1 MKKKMFP
8 GALSLLLSLGLSAS
22 LISPAIPARAA
33 SENSPVSD
41 ETISVSGEEDY
52 VEGEV
57 IVTLATPKRTT
68 LAKEGIV
75 SFDDEMTVEESWNFG
90 DAKVLAE
97 TKEQE
102 NYLDDKRFYVSEI
115 SSDTYSTEKLMEK
128 LSNQAYVVSVEPNYY
143 RKKMSMTSDTFSDQQ
158 WYLGNSDAY
167 KSESEGIRYQQGKAD
182 SDQIPVVAVVDTGI
196 DYTHEDLKDHM
207 WKNTYSDLKGSCG
220 YDFGDNDADP
230 MDEDSDGHGTHCAGV
245 IGAVT
250 DNQTGIAGVSS
261 DVRLMALKIFDS
273 RDDAADSSIIAAFNY
288 IYKAQQL
295 GVNVT
300 AVNCS
305 WGGGSSS
312 QTMQSLVNKIGAQ
325 GALFLFAS
333 GNDSTNQDMVSSM
346 RKECPYDMSSEYVVI
361 VGASDLEDKAASF
374 SNYGSESVDIFAP
387 GVQIFSTVNH
397 ANFIPA
403 AYSEEQRNTLT
414 SLFSDGTVGSVT
426 LCTPSDLDLVSRQ
439 ALLYGTIEHS
449 SEDFYGNSD
458 NGSYFVPFSALS
470 KRDATLY
477 VYMDVTGLSLDPSQ
491 TYYTASDLSLQSS
504 SLFVAEERDWTH
516 YTKKTRA
523 SDFVTQDGK
532 TYLRILNLTTT
543 LRSYSGIYLD
553 NIAISCANPDT
564 ASFGKYDYM
573 EGTSMAAPIVSGAV
587 AALSGLYPSDS
598 VSRRKERLF
607 SCVRKVSDLANK
619 CKTGGILDMSL
630 FATTE
635 APAETAAPSDTGD
648 DSSSSSG
655 VGDISENTD
664 LPLSDDG
671 DISESTDLPSSD
683 EGNLSEN
690 TDLPSSDEDDISDN
704 TVPSSPVSSKV
715 AVKKITLNKKTAK
728 LRYKKKLK
736 LKATVS
742 PSNATN
748 KNVKWSVS
756 KAKYAKVTQKG
767 VVTAKK
773 KGIGHTVKVYAV
785 SKADSSKKVFC
796 KVKIRA

>member
-8 GALSLLLSLGLSAS
+8 GALSLLLTLGLSAS

-41 ETISVSGEEDY
+41 ETISVSGEGDY

-57 IVTLATPKRTT
+57 IVTLAAPKRTT
-68 LAKEGIV
+68 LAKEGAV
-75 SFDDEMTVEESWNFG
+75 SFDEEMTVEESWNFG
-90 DAKVLAE
+90 DAKVLAD

-115 SSDTYSTEKLMEK
+115 SSDTYSTEELMEK

-143 RKKMSMTSDTFSDQQ
+143 RKKMSVTSDTFSDEQ
-158 WYLGNSDAY
+158 WYLGNSDTY
-167 KSESEGIRYQQGKAD
+167 KTESEGIRHQQVKAD
-182 SDQIPVVAVVDTGI
+182 SDQVPVVAVVDTGI

-207 WKNTYSDLKGSCG
+207 WKNTYSDLEGSCG

-230 MDEDSDGHGTHCAGV
+230 MDEDSNGHGTHCAGV

-250 DNQTGIAGVSS
+250 DNQTGITGVSS
-261 DVRLMALKIFDS
+261 DVQLMALKIFNS
-273 RDDAADSSIIAAFNY
+273 RDEAENSSIIAAFNY

-295 GVNVT
+295 GVHVT

-305 WGGGSSS
+305 WGGGSSG
-312 QTMQSLVNKIGAQ
+312 QTIESLVNKIGAQ
-325 GALFLFAS
+325 GALFLFAT

-361 VGASDLEDKAASF
+361 VGASNLKDKAASF
-374 SNYGSESVDIFAP
+374 SDYGSESVDIFVP
-387 GVQIFSTVNH
+387 GVQIFSTINH
-397 ANFIPA
+397 TNFVPA
-403 AYSEEQRNTLT
+403 AYPEEQRNTL
-414 SLFSDGTVGSVT
+414 SILYSDGTEGSVT
-426 LCTPSDLDLVSRQ
+426 LCTPSDLNLVSRQ
-439 ALLYGTIEHS
+439 VLLYGTIEHS
-449 SEDFYGNSD
+449 SEDFYGDSD
-458 NGSYFVPFSALS
+458 SGSYFVPFSAPT
-470 KRDATLY
+470 ALY

-504 SLFVAEERDWTH
+504 SQLTAEERGWTH
-516 YTKKTRA
+516 YTKKTSA
-523 SDFVTQDGK
+523 SDFKTLNGK
-532 TYLRILNLTTT
+532 TYLRILNLSTT
-543 LRSYSGIYLD
+543 LCSYSGIYVD

-598 VSRRKERLF
+598 AYQRKERLL

-635 APAETAAPSDTGD
+635 TPVETAAPSDTCD
-648 DSSSSSG
+648 DSSPSSSE
-655 VGDISENTD
+655 DNIT
-664 LPLSDDG
+664 
-671 DISESTDLPSSD
+671 
-683 EGNLSEN
+683 EN
-690 TDLPSSDEDDISDN
+690 TDLPSSDEGDISENPDS
-704 TVPSSPVSSKV
+704 SSPVSTTV
-715 AVKKITLNKKTAK
+715 AVKKVTLNKKTAK

-748 KNVKWSVS
+748 KNVRWSVS
-756 KAKYAKVTQKG
+756 KTKYAKVTQKG